1 MVEDK
6 AAPVISNAPSSVNEN
21 TATVGS
27 ATVTGGSDFTYTLS
41 GTDAALFEVDANG
54 EVTFKVSPD
63 YENPTDAD
71 GDNVYDVVLEVKNAD
86 GEATFETLSFTVE
99 DLGPA
104 VTAKPSAIDEN
115 KTSAGQVQASGTG
128 LSYSLSGTDASLF
141 EIDANGEITFKASP
155 DYENPTDADG
165 DNSYELELTI
175 TDASG
180 ETKTEAV
187 TIVVEDKATPVV
199 SGLPTSVTENTKVVG
214 TATVTGGSDFTYTL
228 GGADAALFE
237 VDANGQISF
246 KSDADFEA
254 PTDSDADNTYDLT
267 LEVKNS
273 DGEVVLETLSVAV
286 QDLGPA
292 VTSTPDSIN
301 ENSTAVGKVNASGT
315 GLSFSLASGD
325 DANLFEID
333 ASTGDLSFKAA
344 PDFESPADADAKN
357 DYHVTVVVADASGET
372 MEQIVSISVQDLAA
386 PTLSSLPK
394 EVNENTTTVGSVS
407 VSGGSGFSYELTG
420 ADAALFTV
428 DASGQITL
436 ASSQDFEGVATDA
449 DGDKVFDLELTVTN
463 ADGESTTESLSIE
476 LLDQAAPAV
485 SGLPS
490 QVDENATTVGTA
502 SVTGGTGFTYALS
515 GDDKDLFEVDANG
528 QISFKSAPD
537 YEAAANDADGDR
549 VYAVSLVVTNAEGE
563 VTTESLSLAL
573 QDLGPTVN
581 STPDSVNENV
591 TAVGSVDAS
600 GTGLSY
606 GLSGADASLFEID
619 ANGAISFKTSPDY
632 ESPTDTGADNSYEV
646 TVTVTDSDGETRQ
659 ENITIA
665 VADQAA
671 PAVSGLPSQVDENAT
686 TVGTASVTGGT
697 GFTYALSG
705 DDKDLFEVDANGQ
718 ISFKSAPD
726 YEAAAN
732 DADGDR
738 VYAVSL
744 VVTNA
749 EGEVTTASL
758 SLALQDLG
766 PTALTGLP
774 VSFAEN
780 ETTVGT
786 ASTTADTSV
795 TYSLSGADAGLFK
808 IDAAGQL
815 TLDAAQNFENAG
827 DSDGDGTYDVTIRAT
842 DANSEYTETTY
853 ALTLTDVLPLQ
864 ASDFVTPAE
873 AGNADSAYIP
883 IDTTSD
889 FINEFVE
896 SGRYSFSSTLAL
908 DNLTGNGAFNS
919 GAINGS
925 LSLVTRTLSL
935 SGNVNF
941 NDGSADRNLSFQAGT
956 RKLSDYPGIGSAL
969 TFGFSND
976 GSNGAQFTQGRD
988 QLECQGC
995 NGNLEFLAQL
1005 TPGTT
1010 SAGKLRF
1017 NTSLNL
1023 QKIEADNSGSIEA
1036 LGVATVSTLAESTQ
1050 SSLIDS
1056 FIDEN
1061 TTEVVNASRLPDSGQ
1076 TYTYAITGGAD
1087 ANLFQ
1092 VDPSTGVVTTVSSS
1106 GLDYETWDQTAFE
1119 FDLSISNADST
1130 EVFPNEVRLQDVGPL
1145 PSGGIIPQIT
1155 EGDTSIGAIEFIG
1168 DPQTNALCTDCTYA
1182 LSGTDASYFSI
1193 DPNTGVLSLA
1203 SALDFENPQD
1213 ANADNNYEV
1222 TVTATDSAG
1231 EQGTE
1236 DLTFEIT
1243 DRPQVE
1249 GGNIFQSNEWS
1260 WGDGTYTPIGFDEF
1274 DLRFSEGGKYDFS
1287 VTFNVGDKGDTNG
1300 TNNVSFDGAGSFYG
1314 TLNAD
1319 SRTLSATVDSVTF
1332 TENGS
1337 SYSLTTNWSD
1347 SGWDDLKVDPDNLT
1361 QFVLPDSDRASYS
1374 CTPACS
1380 PSLQAEASVIVGG
1393 ATQVPANA
1401 PGSAAD
1407 YFTMG
1412 GSVSI
1417 TPDATKDG
1425 VAESGI
1431 KALGVSKQ

>member
-1 MVEDK
+1 M
-6 AAPVISNAPSSVNEN
+6 
-21 TATVGS
+21 
-27 ATVTGGSDFTYTLS
+27 
-41 GTDAALFEVDANG
+41 
-54 EVTFKVSPD
+54 
-63 YENPTDAD
+63 
-71 GDNVYDVVLEVKNAD
+71 
-86 GEATFETLSFTVE
+86 
-99 DLGPA
+99 
-104 VTAKPSAIDEN
+104 
-115 KTSAGQVQASGTG
+115 
-128 LSYSLSGTDASLF
+128 
-141 EIDANGEITFKASP
+141 
-155 DYENPTDADG
+155 
-165 DNSYELELTI
+165 
-175 TDASG
+175 
-180 ETKTEAV
+180 
-187 TIVVEDKATPVV
+187 VEDKATPVV

-228 GGADAALFE
+228 GGTDAALFE

-246 KSDADFEA
+246 KTDADFEA

-273 DGEVVLETLSVAV
+273 DGEVVLEMLSVAV

-292 VTSTPDSIN
+292 VTSTPNSIN

-325 DANLFEID
+325 DASLFEID

-357 DYHVTVVVADASGET
+357 DYQVTVVVADASGET
-372 MEQIVSISVQDLAA
+372 TEQIVSISVQDLAA

-407 VSGGSGFSYELTG
+407 ASDGSGFSYALTG

-606 GLSGADASLFEID
+606 SLSGDDASLFEID

-671 PAVSGLPSQVDENAT
+671 PSVSGLPSQVDENAT

-749 EGEVTTASL
+749 EGEVTTESL

-766 PTALTGLP
+766 PTALIGLP

-815 TLDAAQNFENAG
+815 TLDSAQNFENAG
-827 DSDGDGTYDVTIRAT
+827 DSDGDGTYEVTIRAT

-853 ALTLTDVLPLQ
+853 ALNITDVLPLQ
-864 ASDFVTPAE
+864 ASDFVTPANSE
-873 AGNADSAYIP
+873 LAENAFQPMASQSEFLDH
-883 IDTTSD
+883 
-889 FINEFVE
+889 FIEG
-896 SGRYSFSSTLAL
+896 GRYKFTSTLSGQTAIRYGWI
-908 DNLTGNGAFNS
+908 TSGTVNGV
-919 GAINGS
+919 
-925 LSLVTRTLSL
+925 LSLVSRTLSL
-935 SGNVNF
+935 DAQSKFDAYGPEFDLDVSMAPRALKNF
-941 NDGSADRNLSFQAGT
+941 PVTGDNLSFDFA
-956 RKLSDYPGIGSAL
+956 LSES
-969 TFGFSND
+969 
-976 GSNGAQFTQGRD
+976 SNGITFEDGIDELTLYEDGVEASPYDSPEFTISLFPGS
-988 QLECQGC
+988 
-995 NGNLEFLAQL
+995 
-1005 TPGTT
+1005 TPSGD
-1010 SAGKLRF
+1010 LRF
-1017 NTSLNL
+1017 NTQLSIIGIGGYAEDGATATGTALVSV
-1023 QKIEADNSGSIEA
+1023 NSDDVVCGFCSYRIR
-1036 LGVATVSTLAESTQ
+1036 
-1050 SSLIDS
+1050 
-1056 FIDEN
+1056 EN
-1061 TTEVVNASRLPDSGQ
+1061 TTAVASLSDGYFIDTDQSIVYSLSGE
-1076 TYTYAITGGAD
+1076 D
-1087 ANLFQ
+1087 ASLFQ
-1092 VDPSTGVVTTVSSS
+1092 VDSNTGVVTTVSST
-1106 GLDYETWDQTAFE
+1106 GLDYEAWDGTPYE
-1119 FDLSISNADST
+1119 FNLVLSNSDGSEQIPYQISVRDQGPSIRHSVYSELPEGSLDYGRILFDSG
-1130 EVFPNEVRLQDVGPL
+1130 V
-1145 PSGGIIPQIT
+1145 
-1155 EGDTSIGAIEFIG
+1155 
-1168 DPQTNALCTDCTYA
+1168 TYS
-1182 LSGTDASYFSI
+1182 LSGTDASFF
-1193 DPNTGVLSLA
+1193 DFDLNTGQLTLK
-1203 SALDFENPQD
+1203 SAADYEDPQD
-1213 ANADNNYEV
+1213 ADQNNVYQI
-1222 TVTATDSAG
+1222 TITATDS
-1231 EQGTE
+1231 
-1236 DLTFEIT
+1236 
-1243 DRPQVE
+1243 
-1249 GGNIFQSNEWS
+1249 SNETTS
-1260 WGDGTYTPIGFDEF
+1260 RNYDFRIGDREPVENAYIFTPDETWGGIEYFKDLPFDSF
-1274 DLRFSEGGKYDFS
+1274 GQAFSEGGIYNFAVNYSAADATATNGSNDVKFNGAGELTGILDANRQTLSAQIKDFS
-1287 VTFNVGDKGDTNG
+1287 
-1300 TNNVSFDGAGSFYG
+1300 FDEKFSTHVLDATWDEASWAS
-1314 TLNAD
+1314 LAKNPD
-1319 SRTLSATVDSVTF
+1319 SRTQLEFKNS
-1332 TENGS
+1332 
-1337 SYSLTTNWSD
+1337 
-1347 SGWDDLKVDPDNLT
+1347 DLKSL
-1361 QFVLPDSDRASYS
+1361 S
-1374 CTPACS
+1374 CTPSCRSDVSVTATVEIGGS
-1380 PSLQAEASVIVGG
+1380 DYSRNDGLNLQADQYYRAAGTVSV
-1393 ATQVPANA
+1393 VPDTNET
-1401 PGSAAD
+1401 G
-1407 YFTMG
+1407 
-1412 GSVSI
+1412 I
-1417 TPDATKDG
+1417 
-1425 VAESGI
+1425 AESR
-1431 KALGVSKQ
+1431 KAATLTKQ